1 MNKKKYLNL
10 VQDILNGDISYRL
23 SIKSANELLQDET
36 ELSKYKCIKRF
47 CRAYYEYQSSRK
59 GIKDLLVNLRDVI
72 LTLKSSFIIGEG
84 LLEYIKNTDIQELGM
99 ELNESSNGVELN
111 ATKNLPGWFEKN
123 SNFYNVFDYNYYN
136 SDEDTIGDPYLFD
149 MTGYINYSCK
159 AQKLIV
165 RAIMNQIEGTT
176 ILGCMP
182 TGAGKSLTF
191 QMPAYYDKKGTTI
204 VVVPTVALAM
214 DQSKSSNKFYENK
227 KYRPQAYYSGIDFSK
242 RKEIFGE
249 IERGELPLLFISPE
263 ALLNS
268 SFNEVVMKAAQKGKI
283 NRLVIDEAHI
293 ITDWGEFF
301 RTEFQLLAVFRK
313 KLMEVTKNKLKTVM
327 LSATLSDRTTN
338 VLKFLFSED
347 NNFIEIRADKLRE
360 EIEYYIVNSN
370 GYNQRLD
377 RLMEMIPYIP
387 KPFIIYVP
395 TIKDANEIEGRI
407 VDKQYYSI
415 ETFTSE
421 TSNDN
426 RIKILKRWELD
437 EIDIIVATSAFGM
450 GVDKKEVRAVVHCYV
465 PENIDRFY
473 QEVGRCGR
481 DKCGA
486 ISISFTSPNEDKN
499 IITYL
504 TRSKVL
510 SVEKIVSRWQEIK
523 NGYLQRVDGNK
534 FWVSS
539 DITPEYLR
547 EKDTITGK
555 LNESWNEYVILFLYR
570 HRLLDILEVKQDD
583 RKKRHILIEIIDD
596 ILNEE
601 QKLIDYLE
609 PIRNK
614 ERESV
619 NIEISN
625 INSLLREKNQCWSRY
640 FKKVY
645 EYSERSCCGCPGC
658 RHNKNNKPIKY
669 DGYIEIVKGT
679 ELLNK
684 SLYGESFFD
693 QFNEYMYQYSEDI
706 LNEEGIKSIF
716 DIIEDKEVS
725 AIIIPNYSTDKFKE
739 VIKKGISIYRY
750 FNVYTYDDFLDCDN
764 EQNIVGNI
772 AVIYCDKDSVNNKLY
787 IKLNNRRNKGY
798 INKVVHISK
807 EDMVISSENKR
818 LIECVN
824 TYTESI

>member
-47 CRAYYEYQSSRK
+47 CRAYYEYESSKK
-59 GIKDLLVNLRDVI
+59 GIKDLLINLRDVI
-72 LTLKSSFIIGEG
+72 LTLKSSFIIGED
-84 LLEYIKNTDIQELGM
+84 LLERIKNINIEELGM
-99 ELNESSNGVELN
+99 ELNESSNGVEIN
-111 ATKNLPGWFEKN
+111 ATRNLPNWFEKN
-123 SNFYNVFDYNYYN
+123 SNFYNVFDYNYYK
-136 SDEDTIGDPYLFD
+136 SDEDTIGDPYLYN

-159 AQKLIV
+159 AQKLII
-165 RAIMNQIEGTT
+165 RSIMNQIEGTT
-176 ILGCMP
+176 ILECMP
-182 TGAGKSLTF
+182 TGSGKSLTF
-191 QMPAYYDKKGTTI
+191 QMPAYYDEKGTTI

-214 DQSKSSNKFYENK
+214 DQSNSSNKLYKNK

-242 RKEIFGE
+242 RKVIFREIS
-249 IERGELPLLFISPE
+249 RGELPLLFISPE

-268 SFNEVVMKAAQKGKI
+268 SFNEVVMKAAQKGMI
-283 NRLVIDEAHI
+283 NRFVIDEAHI

-301 RTEFQLLAVFRK
+301 RTEFQFLAVFRK
-313 KLMEVTKNKLKTVM
+313 KLMEDTNNKLKTVM
-327 LSATLSDRTTN
+327 LSATLSDRTSN
-338 VLKFLFSED
+338 ILKFLFSED

-360 EIEYYIVNSN
+360 EIQYYSVNSIGN
-370 GYNQRLD
+370 NQRLD
-377 RLMEMIPYIP
+377 RLIEMIPYIP

-395 TIKDANEIEGRI
+395 TIQDSNEIKGRI
-407 VDKQYYSI
+407 VDKEYYSV
-415 ETFTSE
+415 ETFTSK

-426 RIKILKRWELD
+426 RMKILKRWELD
-437 EIDIIVATSAFGM
+437 EIDIIIATSAFGM

-481 DKCGA
+481 DKYGA
-486 ISISFTSPNEDKN
+486 ISISFTSPNEDKD
-499 IITYL
+499 IINYL

-534 FWVSS
+534 FWICSN
-539 DITPEYLR
+539 ITPEYLR
-547 EKDTITGK
+547 EKETITGK

-601 QKLIDYLE
+601 QKLIAYLE

-614 ERESV
+614 ERELV
-619 NIEISN
+619 NIGIYN
-625 INSLLREKNQCWSRY
+625 INSLLREKSRCWSKY
-640 FKKVY
+640 FTKVY
-645 EYSERSCCGCPGC
+645 KFTEKSCCGCPGC
-658 RHNKNNKPIKY
+658 RHNNRNKPIKY
-669 DGYIEIVKGT
+669 DGYIQITKGSK
-679 ELLNK
+679 LLNK
-684 SLYGESFFD
+684 SLCGEIISN
-693 QFNEYMYQYSEDI
+693 QFNEYMYQYSQDI
-706 LNEEGIKSIF
+706 LNKEGIKSIV

-725 AIIIPNYSTDKFKE
+725 SIIIPNYSTDIFEKA
-739 VIKKGISIYRY
+739 IKKGISVGRY
-750 FNVYTYDDFLDCDN
+750 FTIYTYDDFLDCDN

-772 AVIYCDKDSVNNKLY
+772 VVIYSENDSVNNKLY
-787 IKLNNRRNKGY
+787 VKLNNRRNKGY

-807 EDMVISSENKR
+807 EGMAISSENKR

-824 TYTESI
+824 TYADII